1 MKGGS
6 MNTRP
11 KGQIQYRFG
20 EFTLDP
26 SRAMVRKADR
36 VVKLRPK
43 VYDALLYI
51 LQNRGRLVAKEE
63 LIHALWSDAF
73 VTEDSLVQCMVEL
86 RRALDDRAQEIVRTI
101 PRRGYEFTAAVT
113 TQENGA
119 ADGNPPLD
127 LALQTEEDRLMVVR
141 RVPGCYYF
149 PLPRTPLIGRERE
162 LLTVSNLLLS
172 PNTRLVTLTGAGGCG
187 KTRLGLQVASEL
199 LQQFEQQVYFVALA
213 SVTDPAMVPMA
224 ITESLGIERT
234 GRRTGLDLLKGYLRN
249 AQPSPILLLLDNF
262 EHLLAASPL
271 IVELLDSSVAVKVL
285 VTSRAALHL
294 YGEHEFPV
302 LPLPLLDSRQMHSL
316 EGLLNNPAVTL
327 FSQRAAA
334 VRPDFRLNAENG
346 ATVAEICSRVDGLP
360 LAIELAAAHIK
371 MLPPSALLARLESR
385 LQVLTAG
392 PRDVPQ
398 RQQTLR
404 KTIDWSYGL
413 LNGPEQKLLRRLAV
427 FLGGCTLEAAEAVC
441 NTRNDL
447 GAEIFNVMSSLV
459 DQSLVQQTEQGDGE
473 PRFGMLETIREY
485 CLERLTGS
493 SEEQATRRAHAAYC
507 LVLVEEGNPE
517 LSENERAAWL
527 ARCDIEHD
535 NFRAALDSL
544 IQSSDVEWSF
554 RMCIALFRF
563 WEMREHLAEGRAR
576 LESLLR
582 MDLCASP
589 GERAKVF
596 VYLSTF
602 ATVQRDF
609 PAATEFL
616 ERSLSIY
623 ESLGDQWGVAVS
635 MNALAIVAG
644 DRQDYAAAQSLF
656 DETLAR
662 WRALGDPVAVARCLH
677 NFANVVRARGDY
689 ERARTV
695 LVEAGRIFEDLKDHS
710 GAAWS
715 LNQLGDIA
723 WKEGEIGNARALYR
737 RALSAF
743 RQANDRWGIARSLT
757 DVAQIACSERDHVT
771 AHAAYREA
779 LALFVTLGHKRGIAR
794 ALEGFACSALA
805 QRDPARA
812 LAITAAAAH
821 LRQWIGA
828 PLMPAE
834 QSELSDRLQPAWT
847 SLDAEDSKAAYARGW
862 AMSLETAIQ
871 YALEE
876 SRPLGQASRIN

>member
-1 MKGGS
+1 
-6 MNTRP
+6 MNSGP
-11 KGQIQYRFG
+11 NGQIQYRFG
-20 EFTLDP
+20 EFTLDS
-26 SRAMVRKADR
+26 SRGMLCKAGR

-51 LQNRGRLVAKEE
+51 LQNRGRLVGKEE
-63 LIHALWSDAF
+63 LIHALWMDAF

-86 RRALDDRAQEIVRTI
+86 RRALDDRAQEIVRTV
-101 PRRGYEFTAAVT
+101 PRRGYEFAAAVT
-113 TQENGA
+113 THENDG
-119 ADGNPPLD
+119 DGNRL
-127 LALQTEEDRLMVVR
+127 LAPAFESQEDRHVVAPH
-141 RVPGCYYF
+141 VPGRYYF

-162 LLTVSNLLLS
+162 LQTVSNLLLS
-172 PNTRLVTLTGAGGCG
+172 PNTRLVTLTGTGGCG

-199 LQQFEQQVYFVALA
+199 LQRFEQRVYFVALA
-213 SVTDPAMVPMA
+213 SITDPAMVPMA
-224 ITESLGIERT
+224 ITESLGIDRT
-234 GRRTGLDLLKGYLRN
+234 GSRHVLDLLKDYLRN
-249 AQPSPILLLLDNF
+249 AEPSPLLLLLDNF

-271 IVELLDSSVAVKVL
+271 IVELLDSSVTLKVL
-285 VTSRAALHL
+285 VTSRAALRL

-302 LPLPLLDSRQMHSL
+302 LPLPLPDARQMHSL
-316 EGLLNNPAVTL
+316 EALLNNPAVAL

-334 VRPDFRLNAENG
+334 VKPDFHITAENG
-346 ATVAEICSRVDGLP
+346 ATVAEICARLDGLP
-360 LAIELAAAHIK
+360 LAIELAAAHVK
-371 MLPPSALLARLESR
+371 MLPPGALLTRLESR

-413 LNGPEQKLLRRLAV
+413 LNESEQKLLRRLAV

-441 NTRNDL
+441 NTHNDL
-447 GAEIFNVMSSLV
+447 GPEIFNVMSSLV
-459 DQSLVQQTEQGDGE
+459 DQSLVQQTEQGGDE

-485 CLERLTGS
+485 CLERLADS
-493 SEEQATRRAHAAYC
+493 REEQATRRAHAAYC
-507 LVLVEEGNPE
+507 LVLAEEGNPD
-517 LSENERAAWL
+517 LAENERAAWL

-535 NFRAALDSL
+535 NFCAALDSL
-544 IQSSDVEWSF
+544 IQGCDVDWSF
-554 RMCIALFRF
+554 RLCIALFRF
-563 WEMREHLAEGRAR
+563 WESREHLAEGRTR

-582 MDLCASP
+582 MNVSGSAR
-589 GERAKVF
+589 ERAKVF

-609 PAATEFL
+609 QAATEFL
-616 ERSLSIY
+616 ENSLSIY
-623 ESLGDQWGVAVS
+623 RSLADEWGIAVS

-644 DRQDYAAAQSLF
+644 DRQDYSAAQSFF
-656 DETLAR
+656 DEALAC
-662 WRALGDPVAVARCLH
+662 WRALGDQAAIARCLH
-677 NFANVVRARGDY
+677 NFANVARTRGDY
-689 ERARTV
+689 LRARTV
-695 LVEAGRIFEDLKDHS
+695 LVEAGRIFEDLKDRN

-723 WKEGEIGNARALYR
+723 REEGEVGTARDLYQ

-743 RQANDRWGIARSLT
+743 REVNDRWGIARSLT
-757 DVAQIACSERDHVT
+757 DLAQIACDERDHVT
-771 AHAAYREA
+771 AHTAYREA
-779 LALFVTLGHKRGIAR
+779 LTIFGALGHKRGIAR

-812 LAITAAAAH
+812 LAISAAAAH

-834 QSELSDRLQPAWT
+834 QSKLSEKLQPAWT
-847 SLDAEDSKAAYARGW
+847 SLSGEDSQAAYARGW

-871 YALEE
+871 YSLEE
-876 SRPLGQASRIN
+876 SRPLTKG